1 MKIYPAIDLHKG
13 KCVRLFKGDINTKV
27 VYNSKPINQA
37 QIFEDHG
44 FKNLHVVDLDAA
56 LDGNSENKKIIAHLK
71 KKTKLKIQLGGGIR
85 NFMDVKN
92 WFDCGIDKII
102 IGTMFFKNRH
112 DFERILKDY
121 PNKVLFALDVKGKKI
136 AIKGWKHFINLNLKE
151 TLKELNKY
159 KLSSIIYTDINRDG
173 TGLGPDVY
181 KIQEI
186 KKKIKSNIIVSGG
199 ISSIQDIK
207 ILQKTIKVEGVI
219 VGKAIYDSSINL
231 LQLSKLQ
238 S

>member
-1 MKIYPAIDLHKG
+1 
-13 KCVRLFKGDINTKV
+13 
-27 VYNSKPINQA
+27 
-37 QIFEDHG
+37 
-44 FKNLHVVDLDAA
+44 
-56 LDGNSENKKIIAHLK
+56 
-71 KKTKLKIQLGGGIR
+71 
-85 NFMDVKN
+85 MDVKN

-102 IGTMFFKNRH
+102 VGTMFFKNRH

-181 KIQEI
+181 KIKEI